1 MRAEHPHGHLVVQEH
16 DDEWES
22 DAVTETEDEKPGEKT
37 ADLDLGGQEGVS
49 FDVQNP
55 KDGNAGDLTMHFT
68 THNSHCD
75 LKYPRS
81 LEGKKNLAVCKQE
94 SSKRAWKGYF

>member
-1 MRAEHPHGHLVVQEH
+1 M
-16 DDEWES
+16 
-22 DAVTETEDEKPGEKT
+22 TETEDEKPGEKT
-37 ADLDLGGQEGVS
+37 TDLDLGGQEGLS
-49 FDVQNP
+49 FDVQDP

-81 LEGKKNLAVCKQE
+81 LEGKKNLAE
-94 SSKRAWKGYF
+94 